1 MEDTA
6 MRSGSYP
13 LIDDGL
19 YKMLLVDDEEVV
31 RHGLRYMLDWKT
43 LGFRIA
49 NDVGSTA
56 EALHLLESNHYD
68 VLLTDIQM
76 PGRNGLELIAEI
88 RKCSPGTKIVVLSG
102 YDSFEYAVTAMR
114 HGVEDY
120 LLKPFSRERA
130 QLVFSKLADKLT
142 QEKQQQTQHSA
153 SAQLAVSH
161 FLYHLV
167 QNDYR
172 STERIMDLENAL
184 GLVFPLRMIL
194 VNFCFKNYA
203 EYIASHWNGN
213 SHALFSCVYKTMKEA
228 LSADFDMISCQ
239 IGNNCIFVVPQ
250 MEQQQAEELLA
261 QQADTLLH
269 ECAIGVS
276 ESVENI
282 WELSIAYC
290 QTIEALNQAQRTVNF
305 YSGSVPSAYTL
316 NSRLLA
322 CQNGILHCL
331 ECGRA
336 EQLPELTQ
344 KVFEILRNQSVNYIY
359 NWCLNSIHTAI
370 EYFDIEKEKTGRIN
384 YHLFLD
390 STVHDDLITMLRT
403 FYEEQLK
410 EILRILQRLANNPNK
425 QMIEKACAIIYHQY
439 AESSFSLNAVAD
451 EINISYG
458 YLCTIFKQVTGERF
472 MDYLLRVRMQN
483 AKRLLLE
490 GGYKIYES
498 AQQTGYNSARYFT
511 LTFRKYY
518 GMTPSE
524 YTKKYGGKN
533 EKI

>member
-19 YKMLLVDDEEVV
+19 YKVLLVDDEEVV

-76 PGRNGLELIAEI
+76 PGRNGLELIAKI

-167 QNDYR
+167 QNDYH

-305 YSGSVPSAYTL
+305 
-316 NSRLLA
+316 
-322 CQNGILHCL
+322 
-331 ECGRA
+331 
-336 EQLPELTQ
+336 
-344 KVFEILRNQSVNYIY
+344 
-359 NWCLNSIHTAI
+359 
-370 EYFDIEKEKTGRIN
+370 
-384 YHLFLD
+384 
-390 STVHDDLITMLRT
+390 
-403 FYEEQLK
+403 
-410 EILRILQRLANNPNK
+410 
-425 QMIEKACAIIYHQY
+425 
-439 AESSFSLNAVAD
+439 
-451 EINISYG
+451 
-458 YLCTIFKQVTGERF
+458 
-472 MDYLLRVRMQN
+472 
-483 AKRLLLE
+483 
-490 GGYKIYES
+490 
-498 AQQTGYNSARYFT
+498 
-511 LTFRKYY
+511 
-518 GMTPSE
+518 
-524 YTKKYGGKN
+524 
-533 EKI
+533 